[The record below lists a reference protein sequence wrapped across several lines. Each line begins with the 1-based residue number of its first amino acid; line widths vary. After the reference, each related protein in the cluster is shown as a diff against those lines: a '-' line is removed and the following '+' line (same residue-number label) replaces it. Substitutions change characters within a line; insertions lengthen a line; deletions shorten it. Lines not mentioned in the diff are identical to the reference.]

1 MAKYTHDQRMQ
12 VLSVCFDYLENKL
25 SFKSAENKIRSLVP
39 SYPVKNLRQQI
50 ISLKNCLSGKGS
62 YGFAWPATWAKA
74 LIELFDK
81 NPKIIAALHEQQEL
95 YYAKEGRKNTAL
107 EKLLMDCMTPKKT
120 MAPKKIN
127 YKALLKVTGHQDYK
141 SWPSLQLVHEPPGD
155 ITEEKRVFSRIDNF
169 CRNHGERISGVY
181 LYERKG
187 EVLYIGKGKPIFNRI
202 KSHYIE
208 SYREVGGDTQDKKW
222 HRFFSKYNGP
232 VTAYISQIE
241 READRK
247 IVEMLL
253 QETHETVFSK
263 FK

>member
-1 MAKYTHDQRMQ
+1 MTKYTHDQRMQ
-12 VLSVCFDYLENKL
+12 VLSVCSDYLEGKL
-25 SFKSAENKIRSLVP
+25 SFNSAKSEIRSLVP
-39 SYPVKNLRQQI
+39 SYPVKNLSQQI
-50 ISLKNCLSGKGS
+50 SSLKKCLSGEGS
-62 YGFAWPATWAKA
+62 YGFAYPATWAKA

-81 NPKIIAALHEQQEL
+81 NPKVIAALNEQQEL
-95 YYAKEGRKNTAL
+95 YYARDGRKNMAL
-107 EKLLMDCMTPKKT
+107 EKLLMNHRV
-120 MAPKKIN
+120 PKKIN
-127 YKALLKVTGHQDYK
+127 YKALLKITCHHDYK

-155 ITEEKRVFSRIDNF
+155 RNEEKSVFSRIKNF
-169 CRNHGERISGVY
+169 CRKQDEQISGVY

-232 VTAYISQIE
+232 ITVYVSEIE

-247 IVEMLL
+247 IIEMIL
-253 QETHETVFSK
+253 QEFHETIFSE
-263 FK
+263 FE